1 MRLAIAC
8 LVALSVS
15 CSIAGQTSQY
25 IFGSQAGQPVPT
37 SGQSWTGLVP
47 RNDVDVWASSPA
59 TGTSYAL
66 MPTTGI
72 FSTFCVNLT
81 TAPGTGAGWTWT
93 LYKNGLDQYL
103 SVNISG
109 TQTQACDLV
118 DTTGFVPGDLVALQV
133 TPTTNPVPASTYA
146 SWYILQTPA
155 VPGETILFGSQ
166 QLGGP
171 QYLSLAGNSSS
182 LQVEADMATV
192 IPAAGTVTKFIAEY
206 VGGGSSVT
214 ATLDQNESPTALV
227 SSLSTSGTYVEQP
240 ANLSISAGDALD
252 VNLTGITGTSAVY
265 TSVVFVPDV
274 AGQFVIPTWRNAE
287 SDRDPTYYLPLT
299 GRGADTLQPVEAL
312 AQQIGGNVQIQG
324 EYIRVNN
331 APGTGAQFAF
341 TLRDNGANTALSTIL
356 SGSNLTAC
364 TTSASVSGCASGSVV
379 AVNNF
384 DFLDTMVVA
393 TGSPAASPAG
403 VAVSYLAYVPQLAFT
418 AEPPAMGSAGS
429 ALSPVVVQLQDQ
441 NGNAITGSSAKV
453 TISSSPAG
461 VSGTLTVAAVNGV
474 ATFDDLVLNA
484 TGPYTL
490 TAAAS
495 GLAGVTS
502 SATTIVAGTANMLVF
517 TSAPST
523 GAAGTALTPVTVR
536 VEDAN
541 GNLVNGS
548 SASVTISSTPA
559 GVGGTLTVNAV
570 NGIATFNNLIFTAS
584 GSYTLSAASSG
595 LTGATS
601 GLTGITS
608 GSGSNNSSQPTSQFI
623 LGAQPSSFVPT
634 TGQNWIGFSP
644 RDEDLWAASATT
656 GTSYALMPTTGTF
669 SSLCVNLT
677 AAPGAGAS
685 WIWSLYK
692 NGADQAVTV
701 TISGSETQACDSVD
715 TTGFL
720 PGDLVALHVTP
731 SASPAP
737 ADAHASWYI
746 VQTPAVPG
754 ETILFASHPTS
765 SSYYFALGANG
776 SGVPSE
782 TEATTIIPTAGTITK
797 YIAEYVGPSAP
808 VSSTVDQ
815 NESPTSLSASTPTSG
830 TFVEQT
836 GNLSVSTGDVFDVY
850 ETGLSSSSA
859 FYASMV
865 FVPSVPGQF
874 VIPSYRNAETQN
886 SATTYFSLTGRSGDA
901 FQPNVSLTQEIGGSM
916 QIQSL
921 FTQTTV
927 APGSGAEWTYTLSD
941 NDANTSLN
949 TTTSG
954 TNFTSCTT
962 STPVTGCASGSPV
975 TVNNFDLLSTAAT
988 PTNSPAISDDSN
1000 GVAVSYLAYTPRL
1013 AFSTEPPATD
1023 TTGTALSQVVVELQ
1037 DENGNPLSG
1046 STAQVTISS
1055 SPTGV
1060 SGTLTVNAV
1069 NGVATFNN
1077 LVFNA
1082 TGTYTLLASA
1092 TGLATLTS
1100 TSISIS
1106 AGSAPAA
1113 SLTSSLSFPSTPVGT
1128 TSAAM
1133 AATLSNSGNAT
1144 LNNIVPTVTGANPSD
1159 FAITTGSN
1167 ACGSTL
1173 AAGSSCSI
1181 YVTFTPASA
1190 ATFTATLSVADNAS
1204 GSPQTSTL
1212 SGTGTSS
1219 SSTTWPNGYT
1229 YQATFTVAAGKVPS
1243 AQTSFP
1249 ALISGTWSDFAT
1261 TANGGRITNTCN
1273 QTVGNNVTSVP
1284 CDLIFT
1290 SDAAG
1295 SQLLSWEY
1303 ETYTATTGAVNIWV
1317 NVPSLAN
1324 GTVIYAWYG
1333 QSSVTTLQTT
1343 PSSTWPNYQAVYH
1356 MKENPAGTAPQLND
1370 STGNGNNATMQGTVA
1385 AGQQQAGEIDG
1396 SINFEGDS
1404 YASLASSSTFNFER
1418 TNSFSVSGWF
1428 KIGANTTGALISK
1441 YPDPANA
1448 GWALAQLAGASSPQ
1462 FALGLFGTS
1471 GSTGAFA
1478 DTTSQASMGVW
1489 HYVVAT
1495 YSGTSTVAG
1504 MNIYVDGVNQALTT
1518 KENNL
1523 TTSILNSDAPAINSR
1538 VGTVAQE
1545 SDDVMD
1551 ELRVSASGVVLTQ
1564 AWVTASYNNQS
1575 SPSTFFGVTTGLT
1588 NSSTGPAAS
1597 LTSSLSFPNTP
1608 VGTTSAALA
1617 ATLSNTGNA
1626 TLNNIVPSITGANPS
1641 DFAITTGSNA
1651 CGSTL
1656 AAGSNCSIYVT
1667 FTPASASSFTATLSV
1682 ADNASG
1688 SPQTSSLTGTGTAPA
1703 ASLTSSL
1710 SFPSTT
1716 VGTTSAAMA
1725 ATLSNSGN
1733 ATLNNI
1739 APSITGA
1746 NPSDFAITTGSNA
1759 CGSTLAAGSS
1769 CSIYVTFTPASASSF
1784 SATLS
1789 VADSASGSP
1798 QMSALTGTGTTSA
1811 PTTWPNGYTYQATL
1825 TVAAGKVPS
1834 AQTSFPALISGTWS
1848 DFATTANGGRITNTC
1863 NQTVGNNVTSV
1874 PCDLIFTSDAAGS
1887 QLLSWEFETYT
1898 AATGAVNIWVN
1909 VPSLA
1914 NGTVIYAWYGQPSVT
1929 TLQTTPSSTWPNYQA
1944 VYHMKE
1950 NPAGTAP
1957 QLNDSTGNGNNATM
1971 QGTVAA
1977 SQQQAGEIDGSI
1989 NFEGDS
1995 YASLASSSTFNFERT
2010 NSFSISGWFKIGSNI
2025 QGALIGKFP
2034 NPVSAGW
2041 QMAQQAGASS
2051 PQISLALWGTGGST
2065 AAFAETTSQ
2074 VSMNVWHNVVVTY
2087 SGTGNTAGMNI
2098 YVDGVNQALTV
2109 KENTLNTSILN
2120 SDAPAINSRSG
2131 TPTAESND
2139 VMDELRVSASGV
2151 VLTQAWVAASYNN
2164 QSSPGTFFTV
2174 ATGLTN

>member
-1 MRLAIAC
+1 
-8 LVALSVS
+8 
-15 CSIAGQTSQY
+15 
-25 IFGSQAGQPVPT
+25 
-37 SGQSWTGLVP
+37 
-47 RNDVDVWASSPA
+47 
-59 TGTSYAL
+59 
-66 MPTTGI
+66 
-72 FSTFCVNLT
+72 
-81 TAPGTGAGWTWT
+81 
-93 LYKNGLDQYL
+93 
-103 SVNISG
+103 
-109 TQTQACDLV
+109 
-118 DTTGFVPGDLVALQV
+118 
-133 TPTTNPVPASTYA
+133 
-146 SWYILQTPA
+146 
-155 VPGETILFGSQ
+155 
-166 QLGGP
+166 
-171 QYLSLAGNSSS
+171 
-182 LQVEADMATV
+182 
-192 IPAAGTVTKFIAEY
+192 
-206 VGGGSSVT
+206 
-214 ATLDQNESPTALV
+214 
-227 SSLSTSGTYVEQP
+227 
-240 ANLSISAGDALD
+240 
-252 VNLTGITGTSAVY
+252 
-265 TSVVFVPDV
+265 
-274 AGQFVIPTWRNAE
+274 
-287 SDRDPTYYLPLT
+287 
-299 GRGADTLQPVEAL
+299 
-312 AQQIGGNVQIQG
+312 
-324 EYIRVNN
+324 
-331 APGTGAQFAF
+331 
-341 TLRDNGANTALSTIL
+341 
-356 SGSNLTAC
+356 
-364 TTSASVSGCASGSVV
+364 
-379 AVNNF
+379 
-384 DFLDTMVVA
+384 
-393 TGSPAASPAG
+393 
-403 VAVSYLAYVPQLAFT
+403 
-418 AEPPAMGSAGS
+418 
-429 ALSPVVVQLQDQ
+429 
-441 NGNAITGSSAKV
+441 
-453 TISSSPAG
+453 
-461 VSGTLTVAAVNGV
+461 
-474 ATFDDLVLNA
+474 
-484 TGPYTL
+484 
-490 TAAAS
+490 
-495 GLAGVTS
+495 
-502 SATTIVAGTANMLVF
+502 
-517 TSAPST
+517 
-523 GAAGTALTPVTVR
+523 
-536 VEDAN
+536 
-541 GNLVNGS
+541 
-548 SASVTISSTPA
+548 
-559 GVGGTLTVNAV
+559 
-570 NGIATFNNLIFTAS
+570 
-584 GSYTLSAASSG
+584 
-595 LTGATS
+595 
-601 GLTGITS
+601 
-608 GSGSNNSSQPTSQFI
+608 
-623 LGAQPSSFVPT
+623 
-634 TGQNWIGFSP
+634 
-644 RDEDLWAASATT
+644 
-656 GTSYALMPTTGTF
+656 
-669 SSLCVNLT
+669 
-677 AAPGAGAS
+677 
-685 WIWSLYK
+685 
-692 NGADQAVTV
+692 
-701 TISGSETQACDSVD
+701 
-715 TTGFL
+715 
-720 PGDLVALHVTP
+720 
-731 SASPAP
+731 
-737 ADAHASWYI
+737 
-746 VQTPAVPG
+746 
-754 ETILFASHPTS
+754 
-765 SSYYFALGANG
+765 
-776 SGVPSE
+776 
-782 TEATTIIPTAGTITK
+782 
-797 YIAEYVGPSAP
+797 
-808 VSSTVDQ
+808 
-815 NESPTSLSASTPTSG
+815 
-830 TFVEQT
+830 
-836 GNLSVSTGDVFDVY
+836 
-850 ETGLSSSSA
+850 
-859 FYASMV
+859 
-865 FVPSVPGQF
+865 
-874 VIPSYRNAETQN
+874 
-886 SATTYFSLTGRSGDA
+886 
-901 FQPNVSLTQEIGGSM
+901 
-916 QIQSL
+916 
-921 FTQTTV
+921 
-927 APGSGAEWTYTLSD
+927 
-941 NDANTSLN
+941 
-949 TTTSG
+949 
-954 TNFTSCTT
+954 
-962 STPVTGCASGSPV
+962 
-975 TVNNFDLLSTAAT
+975 VNNFDLLSTAAT

>member
-949 TTTSG
+949 ATTSG

-962 STPVTGCASGSPV
+962 STPVTGCAIGSPV

-1000 GVAVSYLAYTPRL
+1000 GVAVSYLAYTPQL
-1013 AFSTEPPATD
+1013 AFSTEPPATG

-1082 TGTYTLLASA
+1082 TGTYTLSAVA
-1092 TGLATLTS
+1092 TGLTPVTS

-1106 AGSAPAA
+1106 AASAPVA
-1113 SLTSSLSFPSTPVGT
+1113 SLSSPVNFPNTAVGT
-1128 TSAAM
+1128 TSSAL
-1133 AATLSNSGNAT
+1133 AATLSNTGNAT
-1144 LNNIVPTVTGANPSD
+1144 LVNIVPSITGANPSD
-1159 FAITTGSN
+1159 FAITSGTNACGSTLLAGSNCSIYITFRPASASSFTATLSVANNASGSPQTSLLAGTGTAPVASLTPSLSFPNTLSGTSSSALVATLSNSGTAALIDIVPSIAGSNPSDFAIAAGAN

-1173 AAGSSCSI
+1173 AAGSSCYI

-1190 ATFTATLSVADNAS
+1190 ASFSALLSVADNAS

-1212 SGTGTSS
+1212 TGTGT
-1219 SSTTWPNGYT
+1219 
-1229 YQATFTVAAGKVPS
+1229 
-1243 AQTSFP
+1243 
-1249 ALISGTWSDFAT
+1249 
-1261 TANGGRITNTCN
+1261 
-1273 QTVGNNVTSVP
+1273 
-1284 CDLIFT
+1284 
-1290 SDAAG
+1290 
-1295 SQLLSWEY
+1295 
-1303 ETYTATTGAVNIWV
+1303 
-1317 NVPSLAN
+1317 
-1324 GTVIYAWYG
+1324 
-1333 QSSVTTLQTT
+1333 
-1343 PSSTWPNYQAVYH
+1343 
-1356 MKENPAGTAPQLND
+1356 AP
-1370 STGNGNNATMQGTVA
+1370 G
-1385 AGQQQAGEIDG
+1385 
-1396 SINFEGDS
+1396 
-1404 YASLASSSTFNFER
+1404 
-1418 TNSFSVSGWF
+1418 
-1428 KIGANTTGALISK
+1428 
-1441 YPDPANA
+1441 
-1448 GWALAQLAGASSPQ
+1448 
-1462 FALGLFGTS
+1462 
-1471 GSTGAFA
+1471 
-1478 DTTSQASMGVW
+1478 
-1489 HYVVAT
+1489 
-1495 YSGTSTVAG
+1495 
-1504 MNIYVDGVNQALTT
+1504 
-1518 KENNL
+1518 
-1523 TTSILNSDAPAINSR
+1523 
-1538 VGTVAQE
+1538 
-1545 SDDVMD
+1545 
-1551 ELRVSASGVVLTQ
+1551 
-1564 AWVTASYNNQS
+1564 
-1575 SPSTFFGVTTGLT
+1575 
-1588 NSSTGPAAS
+1588 AS
-1597 LTSSLSFPNTP
+1597 LTSPLSFPNTLS
-1608 VGTTSAALA
+1608 GTTSAALA
-1617 ATLSNTGNA
+1617 ATLSNNGTA
-1626 TLNNIVPSITGANPS
+1626 TLNNIVPTITGANSSDFAITTGANACGATLAANATCSIYVTFTPASAVSFSATLSVADSASSSPQTSTLTGTGTAPGASLTSSIAFPNTLSGTTSSALAATLSNTGNASLNNIVPNITGANPS

-1651 CGSTL
+1651 CSATL
-1656 AAGSNCSIYVT
+1656 AANATCSIYVT
-1667 FTPASASSFTATLSV
+1667 FTPSSAASFSATLSV
-1682 ADNASG
+1682 ADSASS

-1703 ASLTSSL
+1703 AAQLAFTTQPPATGIAGTPLSPVVVQVEDSNGNLVAGSAAQVTITSTPAGVGGTLSVSAVGGVATFSNLVFAASGSYTLSAASAGLTGATSNSISVVAPVVPTYTVTGNAVSITPGATSGNTAAITVTPAGGFTGSVTLTAAVTSSPTGAQYPPTF
-1710 SFPSTT
+1710 SFGSTSP
-1716 VGTTSAAMA
+1716 V
-1725 ATLSNSGN
+1725 
-1733 ATLNNI
+1733 
-1739 APSITGA
+1739 SITGA
-1746 NPSDFAITTGSNA
+1746 SAETATLTILTTAPTSSVLVIPTRPGAPWFAAGGAAFA
-1759 CGSTLAAGSS
+1759 CMLFFGIPARRRARRNMLGMLALLVTLAAGAIACGGSGGGGGGG
-1769 CSIYVTFTPASASSF
+1769 IAGTTAGAYVVTVT
-1784 SATLS
+1784 AT
-1789 VADSASGSP
+1789 SGTTTE
-1798 QMSALTGTGTTSA
+1798 TGTI
-1811 PTTWPNGYTYQATL
+1811 NL
-1825 TVAAGKVPS
+1825 TV
-1834 AQTSFPALISGTWS
+1834 Q
-1848 DFATTANGGRITNTC
+1848 
-1863 NQTVGNNVTSV
+1863 
-1874 PCDLIFTSDAAGS
+1874 
-1887 QLLSWEFETYT
+1887 
-1898 AATGAVNIWVN
+1898 
-1909 VPSLA
+1909 
-1914 NGTVIYAWYGQPSVT
+1914 
-1929 TLQTTPSSTWPNYQA
+1929 
-1944 VYHMKE
+1944 
-1950 NPAGTAP
+1950 
-1957 QLNDSTGNGNNATM
+1957 
-1971 QGTVAA
+1971 
-1977 SQQQAGEIDGSI
+1977 
-1989 NFEGDS
+1989 
-1995 YASLASSSTFNFERT
+1995 
-2010 NSFSISGWFKIGSNI
+2010 
-2025 QGALIGKFP
+2025 
-2034 NPVSAGW
+2034 
-2041 QMAQQAGASS
+2041 
-2051 PQISLALWGTGGST
+2051 
-2065 AAFAETTSQ
+2065 
-2074 VSMNVWHNVVVTY
+2074 
-2087 SGTGNTAGMNI
+2087 
-2098 YVDGVNQALTV
+2098 
-2109 KENTLNTSILN
+2109 
-2120 SDAPAINSRSG
+2120 
-2131 TPTAESND
+2131 
-2139 VMDELRVSASGV
+2139 
-2151 VLTQAWVAASYNN
+2151 
-2164 QSSPGTFFTV
+2164 
-2174 ATGLTN
+2174 